1 MRTKMFVAAAFAL
14 AAPAIAQLPT
24 LGTSDVTK
32 VVAGNYDV
40 ESYHTQIAWTVNH
53 LGVSLF
59 SGMFSQASGKLI
71 IDPKNLATTKVSISV
86 PVASVQTTSDKLTG
100 ELKSAD
106 WFDATKYPTMT
117 FVSTK
122 VTSTSATTA
131 DITGNLTLHGVT
143 KPVTIEAVFT
153 GVSSSTNKKA
163 NIGFTGSA
171 DIKRSDFGIKAYVP
185 LVSDEVHLSIAA
197 AFQAAG

>member
-1 MRTKMFVAAAFAL
+1 MRTKLFFAAAFVL
-14 AAPAIAQLPT
+14 AAPAIAQMPT
-24 LGTSDVTK
+24 LGTADVTK
-32 VVAGNYDV
+32 VVAGNYEV
-40 ESYHTQIAWTVNH
+40 EPNHTQIAWTVNH

-59 SGMFSQASGKLI
+59 SGMFSQASGTLSI
-71 IDPKNLATTKVSISV
+71 NPKNLATTKVSISV

-106 WFDATKYPTMT
+106 WFDAAKYPAMT

-153 GVSSSTNKKA
+153 GVGSSMSKKA

-171 DIKRSDFGIKAYVP
+171 DIKRSDFGVKTYVP
-185 LVSDEVHLSIAA
+185 LVSDAVHLSISAD
-197 AFQAAG
+197 FQAAG

>member
-1 MRTKMFVAAAFAL
+1 MRIKSFIAAALVL
-14 AAPAIAQLPT
+14 AAPAIAQMPT

-32 VVAGNYDV
+32 VVAGNYMV
-40 ESYHTQIAWTVNH
+40 ETGHTQIGWTVNH

-59 SGMFSQASGKLI
+59 SGMFSQASGSLS
-71 IDPKNLATTKVSISV
+71 IDPKNLATTKLSVSV
-86 PVASVQTTSDKLTG
+86 PVASVQTINDKLTG

-106 WFDATKYPTMT
+106 WFDAAKYPTMT

-131 DITGNLTLHGVT
+131 DITGNLTLHGIT
-143 KPVTIEAVFT
+143 KAVTIEAVFT
-153 GVSSSTNKKA
+153 GVGSSMGKKA

-171 DIKRSDFGIKAYVP
+171 DIKRSDFGVKAYVP
-185 LVSDEVHLSIAA
+185 LVSDEVHLSISA